1 MLKLYVNYDI
11 SVSKYNYTANTLII
25 YNRKMSF
32 NRLTVCR
39 YAVFNA
45 GQNLYLSCILELS
58 VQSKVL
64 FYHLKLP
71 SFKYKLNIK
80 HYQQLLIT

>member
-1 MLKLYVNYDI
+1 
-11 SVSKYNYTANTLII
+11 
-25 YNRKMSF
+25 MSF
-32 NRLTVCR
+32 KRLTVCR
-39 YAVFNA
+39 YAVFNE

-71 SFKYKLNIK
+71 SIKYKLIIK
-80 HYQQLLIT
+80 HVLSAIVNYIMLLKAVNK